1 MMKTEQDALHYIPSR
16 TRFGSQKSL
25 IRIKKLLAR
34 LQNPQDSL
42 RFIHVAGTN
51 GKGSI
56 STMISGVLTESGYRT
71 GLYTSPYLV
80 DFKERF
86 RINGVMMDSSSLVRH
101 TNRVKAAADNL
112 EKEEGLVCTEFE
124 IVTAIAFCWFLAEQC
139 ELVVLEVGLGGR
151 LDSTNAIRSPLCA
164 VIGPI
169 SLDHTAILGNT
180 IAEVAAEKAGI
191 IKPGSDVVCAM
202 GQELSLIHISIYSSS
217 ARWRM

>member
-1 MMKTEQDALHYIPSR
+1 MMKTEQDALHYIHSR

-56 STMISGVLTESGYRT
+56 STMISGILTESGYRT

-101 TNRVKAAADNL
+101 TKAS
-112 EKEEGLVCTEFE
+112 ESCG
-124 IVTAIAFCWFLAEQC
+124 
-139 ELVVLEVGLGGR
+139 
-151 LDSTNAIRSPLCA
+151 
-164 VIGPI
+164 
-169 SLDHTAILGNT
+169 
-180 IAEVAAEKAGI
+180 
-191 IKPGSDVVCAM
+191 
-202 GQELSLIHISIYSSS
+202 
-217 ARWRM
+217 